1 MTPSSGHRL
10 LVFGSGFIASHV
22 ALSSSDRWGWAVDV
36 VYRHHRN
43 PALAALP
50 LHALPTG
57 LPQLMALLERIDP
70 THVVIAS
77 GSSFVP
83 AINRDVQAAMD
94 QHLNATLLV
103 LDALARLRSPRL
115 QKVLTIGSAS
125 EYGSFPEHA
134 VDESHL
140 PQPRDAYGLIKLA
153 QRQIGLHFSQTHG
166 LPVVHIRQFNV
177 TGVGQDQRFVLPSI
191 CRQVATLQ
199 KTLPAGAQAGIV
211 AGNTAVRRDF
221 LAIDDVCEAYRAA
234 LTRGEPGS
242 VYNVCSGT
250 ATSID
255 ELIAMAARLTQL
267 QLRVEVNPDLV
278 RESDKAQSVILG
290 DPSRLRAL
298 GWAPNTALPE
308 LLARMIAHYAALP

>member
-1 MTPSSGHRL
+1 MTQPAGNRL
-10 LVFGSGFIASHV
+10 LVFGSGFIASHM
-22 ALSSSDRWGWAVDV
+22 AQSASDRWGWKVDV

-43 PALAALP
+43 PTLAALP
-50 LHALPTG
+50 LHALPTQ
-57 LPQLMALLERIDP
+57 LPQLMALLEQVDP
-70 THVVIAS
+70 THVLIAS

-94 QHLNATLLV
+94 QHLNTTLLV
-103 LDALARLRSPRL
+103 LDALARLTSPRL

-125 EYGSFPEHA
+125 EYGAFPETA

-140 PQPRDAYGLIKLA
+140 PQPRDAYGMIKLA

-191 CRQVATLQ
+191 CRQVALLQ
-199 KTLPAGAQAGIV
+199 KTLQAGAEADIV
-211 AGNTAVRRDF
+211 AGNTTVRRDF
-221 LAIDDVCEAYRAA
+221 LAIDDVCEAYRVA
-234 LTRGEPGS
+234 LTQGDKGA

-255 ELIAMAARLTQL
+255 ELIAIAARISR
-267 QLRVEVNPDLV
+267 LRLKVQVNPDLV
-278 RESDKAQSVILG
+278 RESDKAQAVILG

-298 GWAPNTALPE
+298 GWAPNTTMPE
-308 LLARMIAHYAALP
+308 LLERMIAHYATAP